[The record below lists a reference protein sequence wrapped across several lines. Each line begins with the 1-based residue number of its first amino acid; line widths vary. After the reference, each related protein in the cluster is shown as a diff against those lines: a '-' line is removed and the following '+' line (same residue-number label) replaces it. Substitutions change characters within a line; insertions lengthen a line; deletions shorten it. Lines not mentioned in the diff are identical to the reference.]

1 MQGVCAFFSPFPSE
15 THSKPAVPGDAEA
28 VCAPA
33 FRSAGEGALKL
44 PEEQGEGEALRL
56 LFFPFFKP
64 SSGRGFIGE
73 EAVIKAPA
81 FPFFMPFSGRAEAS
95 GKRQ

>member
-44 PEEQGEGEALRL
+44 PEARGEGE
-56 LFFPFFKP
+56 
-64 SSGRGFIGE
+64 
-73 EAVIKAPA
+73 
-81 FPFFMPFSGRAEAS
+81 GRAKSAEKLRI
-95 GKRQ
+95 GLRPHCEIDPR